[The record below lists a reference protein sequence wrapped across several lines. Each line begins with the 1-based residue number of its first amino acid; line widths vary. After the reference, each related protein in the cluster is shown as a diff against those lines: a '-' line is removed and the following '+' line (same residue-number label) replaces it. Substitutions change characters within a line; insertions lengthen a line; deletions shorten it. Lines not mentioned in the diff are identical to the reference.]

1 MEQAIFSMVEG
12 QPVPTRTELFIDY
25 GMNISHTIL
34 RIRLARPDLYEEYKR
49 LEAAALEEA
58 QRRVAEVV
66 RTHLGHEGRA
76 TAQFRAIAREYNLGE
91 YTMRRLRKQARGGK
105 QVRSAWD
112 WKRIQRFLSNLV
124 KTKDPT
130 ITSVAQVA
138 AQLGPE
144 YRLKTNS
151 RMPPQQMSSNT
162 LAGKLRQYP
171 HLREAL
177 LKLCAKNRQRAN
189 KESK

>member
-1 MEQAIFSMVEG
+1 MEQQLVSMVEG
-12 QPVPTRTELFIDY
+12 KPVPTRTELFIDY
-25 GMNISHTIL
+25 GMNVSHTIL

-49 LEAAALEEA
+49 LEAAALAEA
-58 QRRVAEVV
+58 QRLVAEVV
-66 RTHLGHEGRA
+66 RTNLGHEGRA
-76 TAQFRAIAREYNLGE
+76 TAQFRGIAREYNLGE

-112 WKRIQRFLSNLV
+112 WKRIQRFISGLI
-124 KTKDPT
+124 KAKDPT
-130 ITSVAQVA
+130 ILSVAQVA
-138 AQLGPE
+138 AQIGPE
-144 YRLKTNS
+144 CHLKTNGH
-151 RMPPQQMSSNT
+151 MPPRQMSSNT
-162 LAGKLRQYP
+162 LAGQLRQYP